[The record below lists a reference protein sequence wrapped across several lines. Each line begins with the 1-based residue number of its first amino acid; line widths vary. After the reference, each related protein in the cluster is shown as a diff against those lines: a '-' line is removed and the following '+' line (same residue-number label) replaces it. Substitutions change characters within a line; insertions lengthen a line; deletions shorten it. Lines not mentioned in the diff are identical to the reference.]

1 MLTEVRQRSLLRRLP
16 RSAGAFNRPRQVI
29 RRCNRSKSI
38 GVAVLTI
45 WLVGVPALIVVA
57 PRLDKRAGLAAAR
70 APVRAP
76 ASSAITVT
84 VLPAR
89 EAGPALASASPTP
102 TEWLTVART
111 DGEGV
116 YLRRT
121 TRMADKLEAWPDG
134 TPLRVVGRDAEAEG
148 RLWKNVMDPDGQTG
162 WVPDQYVVPSPPP

>member
-1 MLTEVRQRSLLRRLP
+1 MLIEVRKRSLLSWLP
-16 RSAGAFNRPRQVI
+16 RSAEAFNRLRQAI
-29 RRCNRSKSI
+29 RRCNRSRSI

-57 PRLDKRAGLAAAR
+57 PRLDKRAGLPAAR
-70 APVRAP
+70 APVRP
-76 ASSAITVT
+76 PDGPAITVT
-84 VLPAR
+84 VLPTR
-89 EAGPALASASPTP
+89 EAGPAVASASPTP
-102 TEWLTVART
+102 TEWLTVAGT
-111 DGEGV
+111 GGEGV